1 MAYFITSEGIYYE
14 AEYKIQPADISV
26 SKRPS
31 KHHHN
36 INGRWISSDPTVIVP
51 ADDELSEQ
59 DFQVN
64 VHKVRVNPNPNY
76 IHHPYEPMTT
86 PIYQHQRQEVVEK
99 QAKEETTLN
108 SNTKV
113 MFGVRELLM
122 VGAFVVTATISWQDT
137 NARIVKLEESKAVE
151 SVESKLKIIESE
163 LKSLDKQIKT
173 DKEKTDQTIREIEQ
187 ILFSKNQKG

>member
-14 AEYKIQPADISV
+14 AEYKIQPTDISV

-36 INGRWISSDPTVIVP
+36 INGKWISSDPSIVVP
-51 ADDELSEQ
+51 ADDELPEQ
-59 DFQVN
+59 DYQVN
-64 VHKVRVNPNPNY
+64 VHKVRVHPNPNY
-76 IHHPYEPMTT
+76 IHHPYEPMNT
-86 PIYQHQRQEVVEK
+86 PVYQPRQEVTEK
-99 QAKEETTLN
+99 QPKEETTLN

-151 SVESKLKIIESE
+151 SVDAKVKMIEADF
-163 LKSLDKQIKT
+163 KALDKQIKA
-173 DKEKTDQTIREIEQ
+173 DKERTDQTIRELEQ
-187 ILFSKNQKG
+187 ILFSKKQKG